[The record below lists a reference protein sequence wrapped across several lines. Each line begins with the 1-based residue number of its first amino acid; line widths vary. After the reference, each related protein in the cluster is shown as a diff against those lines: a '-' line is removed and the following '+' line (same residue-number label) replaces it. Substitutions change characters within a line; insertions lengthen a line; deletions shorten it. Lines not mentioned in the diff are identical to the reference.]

1 MDCDY
6 WDNIADYFEAD
17 VFNVLQN
24 DQKGILLEK
33 LDQYGAKAKSASD
46 IGCGIGNFLPELSSR
61 FRDVLAVDIS
71 SKCIARAEAECSH
84 LSNVSYMVADLAEQ
98 DVELPKVDF
107 ALSVNS
113 VITPV
118 MTDRNNML
126 DVMCSH
132 LHEGGY
138 LILVVPS
145 LESVLLADFRLI
157 EWNLKNGMSSD
168 AAVETCLQI
177 QKQTDNPRLCEGV
190 VLLNDVETKHYLKEE
205 LMILLQQRGMKTIEF
220 EKVEYPWKTEYIRAP
235 RWMKEPLPWDW
246 LCVAQKEN

>member
-1 MDCDY
+1 MNCNY
-6 WDNIADYFEAD
+6 WDNIADYFEAEVFD
-17 VFNVLQN
+17 VFKN
-24 DQKGILLEK
+24 DQKGIMLKK
-33 LDQYGAKAKSASD
+33 LDQYGAKGKNASD

-61 FRDVLAVDIS
+61 FKDVLAVDFS
-71 SKCIARAEAECSH
+71 SKCIARAESECSH
-84 LSNVSYMVADLAEQ
+84 LSNISYMVADLAERDIQ
-98 DVELPKVDF
+98 LPKVDF

-126 DVMCSH
+126 DVICSH
-132 LHEGGY
+132 VHDDGY

-157 EWNLKNGMSSD
+157 EWNLKNGMSAES
-168 AAVETCLQI
+168 AVETCLQI

-190 VLLNDVETKHYLKEE
+190 VLMNDVETKHYLKEE
-205 LMILLQQRGMKTIEF
+205 LIILMRKRGMKTLEIE
-220 EKVEYPWKTEYIRAP
+220 KIEYPWKTEYIRAP

-246 LCVAQKEN
+246 LCVAQKKN